1 MNWLPPASCDA
12 LTICAGLGG
21 LRLSPVLAARLA
33 DSRLKKFQEILAL
46 KGFLR
51 YQWLFLLA
59 YRWGNNMVELHSWLS
74 HQHSGL
80 RTYVA
85 LQQMTNELAETDAE
99 HRAVYRLLSSILDPF
114 IASFDEE
121 PLLAGIAET
130 TFQRLLAVVRDAD
143 NAISLAPDQQIDALN
158 RIAAVDLI

>member
-1 MNWLPPASCDA
+1 M
-12 LTICAGLGG
+12 
-21 LRLSPVLAARLA
+21 
-33 DSRLKKFQEILAL
+33 LAL
-46 KGFLR
+46 KGILR

-59 YRWGNNMVELHSWLS
+59 YRRGNNMVELHSWLS

-85 LQQMTNELAETDAE
+85 LQQMTDELAETDAA

-121 PLLAGIAET
+121 PLPASVAEI
-130 TFQRLLAVVRDAD
+130 TFQRLLAVVHD
-143 NAISLAPDQQIDALN
+143 
-158 RIAAVDLI
+158 